1 MTNKIPKI
9 TRIIFKTSKK
19 SYRKK
24 IKKTNEVQSPIK

>member
-24 IKKTNEVQSPIK
+24 KKTNEVQSPIK